1 MLSMPDCCERSMSS
15 RKSSPSRK
23 SPRQKLPAGATP
35 ELRFKHE
42 WLMSRVP
49 LDSADQQKAEWNALM
64 DADDCSILHWEE
76 GPGGQ
81 RKGNLQLSV
90 SLNKAWRLECE
101 RLAHSGAE
109 SEWEQAK
116 AADKYEEREME
127 LERQRG
133 SQRAKADKLHEQGLV
148 PLHEKVFDVDRY
160 EGGSDIEFDGS
171 DEEAE
176 LLKDYGG
183 SKKRLEAAR
192 EQAEAADCQLISN
205 KLAKQLHKLKE
216 QKRKPVARVLRER
229 HGSSDRSS
237 EQEAESSKGGKGA
250 QTGTQGEQ
258 AADTERKEKQQQ
270 STAGSSGP
278 SSEQLQRIAEENA
291 KALAALAA
299 TRRANP
305 IVTAKSFTAI
315 SAAAQQDVLHPRE
328 QGFAGSALAPPL
340 PPWWRRFESHI
351 EWP

>member
-1 MLSMPDCCERSMSS
+1 MVLPMPVCCLRSMSS
-15 RKSSPSRK
+15 RDPSPSRK
-23 SPRQKLPAGATP
+23 SPRHKLPAGATP
-35 ELRFKHE
+35 EQRFKHE

-49 LDSADQQKAEWNALM
+49 LDSADQQKEEWDELM
-64 DADDCSILHWEE
+64 AAADCGILQWTE
-76 GPGGQ
+76 GEH
-81 RKGNLQLSV
+81 KDKDLQLSV
-90 SLNKAWRLECE
+90 SLNKAWQLECE
-101 RLAHSGAE
+101 RSARSGAE

-116 AADKYEEREME
+116 AAEKYEEREKE
-127 LERQRG
+127 LDRQRG

-148 PLHEKVFDVDRY
+148 PLHEKVYDVDRY
-160 EGGSDIEFDGS
+160 EGGSDVEFEGS

-183 SKKRLEAAR
+183 SKERLEAAR
-192 EQAEAADCQLISN
+192 EQAEAEESQLISN

-229 HGSSDRSS
+229 RGSSDS
-237 EQEAESSKGGKGA
+237 SSKQVGTGSKGSKSGKGA
-250 QTGTQGEQ
+250 QGEKDP
-258 AADTERKEKQQQ
+258 AEERKEKQ

-278 SSEQLQRIAEENA
+278 SSEQLGRIAEENA
-291 KALAALAA
+291 KALAALAL

-305 IVTAKSFTAI
+305 IMTAKTYAAI

-340 PPWWRRFESHI
+340 PPWWRPFESHI